1 MRHLFDVKWHLSFNF
16 SCRSRELPFYIGLI
30 APFIILYV
38 FNFIMFILIMASVC
52 KHSYR
57 RRGITTEKSTFTFV
71 RKNATIAFSLAI
83 VFGLGWGFGLAASS
97 SPSEETTFALQLLFT
112 IFVGCQGILIF
123 FLHGIRK
130 PEARNEWKK
139 WLSTATSKTY
149 DLYSSRKKLD
159 STATPSNL
167 YATLPS
173 STKYTSKTGTL
184 PTDASFEMYANKVE
198 ADTSIAA
205 EHTATA
211 KDSDK

>member
-1 MRHLFDVKWHLSFNF
+1 MNVKRHLSFNF
-16 SCRSRELPFYIGLI
+16 SCRSRDLPFYIGLI
-30 APFIILYV
+30 APFAILYV
-38 FNFIMFILIMASVC
+38 FNLTMFILIMASVC

-83 VFGLGWGFGLAASS
+83 VFGLGWAFGLAATST
-97 SPSEETTFALQLLFT
+97 PSKETTFALQLLFT
-112 IFVGCQGILIF
+112 IFVGCQGLLIF

-139 WLSTATSKTY
+139 WFSTATSKTY

-159 STATPSNL
+159 STATPSNMYVTSPL
-167 YATLPS
+167 SP
-173 STKYTSKTGTL
+173 KYVSKTGTL
-184 PTDASFEMYANKVE
+184 PTDASFEMNSNKVE